1 LLYDS
6 LFNACFPRIM
16 FVCQLNAFFAFIAM
30 PALLSTGMM
39 SVFLANQ
46 FHRKMDKLLWDN
58 VS

>member
-1 LLYDS
+1 
-6 LFNACFPRIM
+6 M